1 MNEEIKNYTQKEYN
15 AFIATIDLS
24 GQEADLNNV
33 EVSLHTFDELY
44 NGHQIDNPANGK
56 YYYTVEVAGR
66 MFLQNIV
73 PFVEGNQPITEDNK
87 EEVIA
92 THRKQLIADFIASE
106 KARIAEEYF
115 SNK

>member
-1 MNEEIKNYTQKEYN
+1 
-15 AFIATIDLS
+15 
-24 GQEADLNNV
+24 
-33 EVSLHTFDELY
+33 
-44 NGHQIDNPANGK
+44 
-56 YYYTVEVAGR
+56 

-115 SNK
+115 SNKQ

>member
-1 MNEEIKNYTQKEYN
+1 MQEYTQEEYD

-24 GQEADLNNV
+24 EVEAQLNQV
-33 EVSLHTFDELY
+33 EVNFHTFDELY
-44 NGHQIDNPANGK
+44 NSHKIDNPANGK

-66 MFLQNIV
+66 IFLQNIV